1 MTQDFDFSD
10 VDWEEVARKRR
21 ARAQV
26 VLGTEEKPS
35 SLQIDQ
41 DTTYQLFRQSK
52 DRTEAGFWE
61 GVFTDGTG
69 QAGPSAVVPFLG
81 TVTSKINSDRLE
93 ESTERFVNKKATR
106 EDVRRIN
113 DFIEWGERSQ
123 NSAARIGGMA
133 GQVGAFMGENA
144 ITAGVFGGFGKL
156 ASAAVKAKTAAA
168 ASRLASIGVI
178 GGSIKAAKTAKGA
191 ITGSRLGQGA
201 SYVMNTQLGSAVSKY
216 GLQPTGA
223 LLRGVTGASSLAA
236 GLGQTAGKEVI
247 GQFGGALAGVLTEDD
262 AGYGASRVMNAA
274 HLRYLGEKYDYNPS
288 EFGLEI
294 VRNDDVT
301 LLEYMPREIL
311 DQFIENWTEQV
322 GGSLTMGLAALNKS
336 INSTFLEKMLGRASA
351 EGLEAGTRRVFD
363 RVAST
368 GYNGYV
374 NEVYEEVLGAS
385 ARQLAGMASGD
396 EEWSDSYRE
405 FWTTQNWLEMSAGIA
420 LGSGVAV
427 TAARGFQGAL
437 DSLGGGAEGVFA
449 DTVQQGR
456 DLRRQLQ
463 QAAIEA
469 RQEDP
474 RLSDEDPQP
483 NLWQGDLD
491 EESRLRKAIYDRA
504 LLTAASE
511 EIEARKKTGDPDIP
525 TPQEMLDTQRLML
538 EAKYGSEAMQAT
550 QKQIDEI
557 NDLSPERRAST
568 VSDLLGEQIAQPIT
582 VDGEPVVITAE
593 GVQPLAEVAPEE
605 APEAP
610 AEAPAAPA
618 EAEAA
623 PVEEAAP
630 VPPEG
635 LEMDTLYDEDPERP
649 GQLTAQAQERDR
661 EIYAR
666 GSEEAAGRFQAP
678 VAEYDTLTPEEQK
691 LVNIAVRNN
700 KELHFVDGAEF
711 AAVHDKA
718 TGKIAIDRTKGT
730 QNAIAVNADGGTQL
744 VTMSPAQSLESN
756 FLHEGF
762 HRLVRRFG
770 DRWLKYVGGQMDAS
784 MPGVRERNEQR
795 YRDQWAA
802 RQQQLPEEQRREL
815 TAEEAYEEGVSRT
828 LESFI
833 GYMGKLVESNDLQLF
848 ERLVRGDI
856 LAGTEAKLTVRE
868 NLFGTVVRAIE
879 DGFRAM
885 AFMAPS
891 KRVSIQ
897 NLRMALDGVQGMGG
911 ADITKLSDE
920 QLARQAGLMQSFF
933 EAWRNAGQALDQQEG
948 TILGW
953 RQEIEA
959 DQRPIVVPEQRQLER
974 ERSSLKKLQADL
986 QREEKR
992 KPSKS
997 RNKRIKGLK
1006 TQIELQRQAVQE
1018 LEQAAQEKTAAE
1030 EAARAER
1037 IAARQQRVEAV
1048 EPVPTPAAPEPV
1060 TEPVAE
1066 PAIEPAPAEPVVA
1079 QPAAAD
1085 YEGET
1090 ERLTAFMPGLLSESG
1105 VSDRTSSEIERDLAG
1120 RTLTPAES
1128 QVQQALPFQEGVT
1141 AEAEEARMDWWQ
1153 GHDENVLKEREA
1165 SRKANSGAETLGSND
1180 AQHNLP
1186 YWGLGTVAEDGSLQF
1201 NLPSDTRGIRSALES
1216 EPRVMT
1222 TEEAE
1227 AMADL
1232 FMRESLE
1239 NPSLR
1244 PLPGIQPM
1252 TLDPEVEAEAGTEA
1266 FNDAV
1271 TRMNVVQHTD
1281 IGAES
1286 APFAAKPKS
1295 RLDKITPVPAAVGP
1309 AFTQPISDPTGRA
1322 ISRTM
1327 GVVSTPDGGLSYTAD
1342 LTHEDQSL
1350 GVFAVD
1356 TPAVPEDLRKATA
1369 EHMLHHALS
1378 GGASYMRVSDQ
1389 GLAEEIARIAK
1400 SKVDD
1405 GLIALDAPVYQR
1417 AGEQYNLG
1425 QMRSARDR
1433 QQRMFGY
1440 QLWSDNDL
1448 SFNLDSTGKP
1458 APLLTTS
1465 STAMMDYEKLDA
1477 MLETYLS
1484 RLDRNVH
1491 YTNLLSTK
1499 HEQTLVNMLAEDA
1512 SPGEKSKHVQRM
1524 GRAIHMYIDLMG
1536 NDEGLPMD
1544 ELVAR
1549 FRQQMAAKNQK
1560 ISEAQEQMIQDALTL
1575 SGTPLELAERIARE
1589 NLDFGTKLRDAGLIS
1604 NAREWYSARLWFLK
1618 PKDAEGKDFTD
1629 PSVGAI
1635 DPTRAGGRF
1644 LRGVGG
1650 RAKARVY
1657 NSILDGWV
1665 DGLELTIDNAIVAQ
1679 HKVMR
1684 DGNEAL
1690 ANAGF
1695 AKALKDNK
1703 IVVEIREGRQVPPG
1717 YKRIRSSS
1725 RSFDGMYAP
1734 ASFADELSALTAR
1747 FSWDSFGKAGRPL
1760 RFIYGLQART
1770 KSTLLFTSLFHHQ
1783 AFMRSY
1789 FFSIPDAKSQVG
1801 DVFTLARASYQS
1813 LYSPNRATKT
1823 LMQSEAAKQGWD
1835 AMMSYSPE
1843 IDLLVA
1849 NGLTLGLGLDYSQK
1863 ASWDQNWRKTWV
1875 EAAVGKVN
1883 QQWGESLAD
1892 KRIASSN
1899 WLFGKLGTSLK
1910 AQAGLLEYRHLIHK
1924 NKADL
1929 DSGKITRSQIAAIV
1943 ASKTN
1948 DDFGGLNL
1956 RRGKQIIGGARQPGT
1971 QLALRLFFLAPDWT
1985 ESNFN
1990 TVWKLAKSTAIAPD
2004 TDDEGQKKLREI
2016 ERKAYGNMYV
2026 QAMVRTQIPT
2036 LIFNAIMAGID
2047 DEETLASIYSKS
2059 WNSGFDKKSF
2069 LGVVPTNF
2077 NFLSADIT
2085 LLSKVF
2091 DEMVG
2096 IKGNPKHGNSRL
2108 YYNGMGHFMDPAKWA
2123 TGMLNWDLLGPI
2135 KAKASPLVRFVSN
2148 AASGENWRGMTYTPI
2163 PEMLVKDGD
2172 RWRVQLTKWEF
2183 GSGSV
2188 GAANLPSFLLDE
2200 VTNTLPIFVQ
2210 SGFRTIAGEDSA
2222 FDFLADAFGFHVKRQ
2237 YEKRSGGNASR
2248 ATFLIGKP

>member
-1 MTQDFDFSD
+1 MTQDFDFSN
-10 VDWEEVARKRR
+10 VDWDEVSRKRR

-26 VLGTEEKPS
+26 ALGTEEKPS

-41 DTTYQLFRQSK
+41 DTTYQLFRQSRDK
-52 DRTEAGFWE
+52 TQAGFWE
-61 GVFTDGTG
+61 GVFTDATG
-69 QAGPSAVVPFLG
+69 QSGASAVVPFLG

-106 EDVRRIN
+106 DDVRLIN

-144 ITAGVFGGFGKL
+144 ITAGVFGAAGKM
-156 ASAAVKAKTAAA
+156 ASAAVKAKAAA
-168 ASRLASIGVI
+168 ATARLASVGLV

-201 SYVMNTQLGSAVSKY
+201 KYVLDSKV
-216 GLQPTGA
+216 GGALLKPTGA
-223 LLRGVTGASSLAA
+223 VLRGVTGAESIV
-236 GLGQTAGKEVI
+236 GGIGQTLGKEAI
-247 GQFGGALAGVLTEDD
+247 GQFGGALAGVMTEDD

-301 LLEYMPREIL
+301 LLEYMPRELL

-336 INSTFLEKMLGRASA
+336 INSTFLEKMLGRATA
-351 EGLEAGTRRVFD
+351 EGMEAGTRRVFD

-396 EEWSDSYRE
+396 EDWSDSYRE

-427 TAARGFQGAL
+427 TGARGFQGAL

-449 DTVQQGR
+449 RTVQEGR
-456 DLRRQLQ
+456 DLRKQLQ

-474 RLSDEDPQP
+474 SLTDADPQP
-483 NLWQGDLD
+483 NLWQGELD
-491 EESRLRKAIYDRA
+491 EESQLRKELYNRA
-504 LLTAASE
+504 LLVGAQQ
-511 EIEARKKTGDPDIP
+511 EIEERKKTGDPDIP
-525 TPQEMLDTQRLML
+525 TAEELLDTQRVLL
-538 EAKYGSEAMQAT
+538 DAKYGSQAMQSV
-550 QKQIDEI
+550 QKQLDDI
-557 NDLSPERRAST
+557 NSMSPERRAST
-568 VSDLLGEQIAQPIT
+568 VSDLLGAPIAQPIT
-582 VDGEPVVITAE
+582 IDGEPVVISGEGIRPLPAE
-593 GVQPLAEVAPEE
+593 APEA

-610 AEAPAAPA
+610 APAMEP
-618 EAEAA
+618 EAA
-623 PVEEAAP
+623 PTEEAAP
-630 VPPEG
+630 TVPEG
-635 LEMDTLYDEDPERP
+635 LEMETVYDEDPERP
-649 GQLTAQAQERDR
+649 GQLAPVAQERDR
-661 EIYAR
+661 EVYSR
-666 GSEEAAGRFQAP
+666 GSEEASQRANLP
-678 VAEYDTLTPEEQK
+678 VAEYDSLTPEEQR
-691 LVNIAVRNN
+691 LVNIAVKSN

-718 TGKIAIDRTKGT
+718 TGKILIDRTKGA
-730 QNAIAVNADGGTQL
+730 QNAIAVQAGGQTEL
-744 VTMSPAQSLESN
+744 VPLSPIQSLESN

-770 DRWLKYVGGQMDAS
+770 DRWLKYVGRQMDAS
-784 MPGVRERNEQR
+784 MPGVREQNEARYRQQWEQR
-795 YRDQWAA
+795 
-802 RQQQLPEEQRREL
+802 QQTLPEEQRRDL
-815 TAEEAYEEGVSRT
+815 TDEQAYEEGVSRS
-828 LESFI
+828 LESFV
-833 GYMGKLVESNDLQLF
+833 GYMGALVERNDIEAF

-856 LAGTEAKLTVRE
+856 MASSAGKLQVRE
-868 NLFGTVVRAIE
+868 NMFGTVVRAIE

-885 AFMAPS
+885 AFMAPA
-891 KRVSIQ
+891 KRASIQ
-897 NLRMALDGVQGMGG
+897 NLRNALEGVKGMGG
-911 ADITKLSDE
+911 ADVTKLSDE

-933 EAWRNAGQALDQQEG
+933 EAWRNAGKGLDQQEG

-953 RQEIEA
+953 KQEIEA
-959 DQRPIVVPEQRQLER
+959 DRRPVSIPERVEP
-974 ERSSLKKLQADL
+974 A
-986 QREEKR
+986 
-992 KPSKS
+992 PAAAP
-997 RNKRIKGLK
+997 
-1006 TQIELQRQAVQE
+1006 AVAPE
-1018 LEQAAQEKTAAE
+1018 VDRLTE
-1030 EAARAER
+1030 ARAELEEIR
-1037 IAARQQRVEAV
+1037 KKGKKSTVADRRRKKRLEADIAVMESQEKAPEPQAPVVETV
-1048 EPVPTPAAPEPV
+1048 EAAPEPA
-1060 TEPVAE
+1060 PVAAE
-1066 PAIEPAPAEPVVA
+1066 AEAPAPEPAPVEPLPA
-1079 QPAAAD
+1079 QPAAPD
-1085 YEGET
+1085 YEGES
-1090 ERLTAFMPGLLSESG
+1090 ERLNQAVPALLSDLGMSEQ
-1105 VSDRTSSEIERDLAG
+1105 TSSEIERSLEGRDLNA
-1120 RTLTPAES
+1120 PES
-1128 QVQQALPFQEGVT
+1128 LVRQSLPFQEGVT

-1153 GHDENVLKEREA
+1153 GHDENVLKERESA
-1165 SRKANSGAETLGSND
+1165 RKANSGAETLGSND

-1186 YWGLGTVAEDGSLQF
+1186 IYGLGTVAEDGALQF
-1201 NLPSDTRGIRSALES
+1201 NLPQDNRGIRSALES
-1216 EPRVMT
+1216 EPRLMT
-1222 TEEAE
+1222 TEEAK
-1227 AMADL
+1227 AMSDL
-1232 FMRESLE
+1232 LMRESLA

-1244 PLPGIQPM
+1244 PLPGLQPM
-1252 TLDPEVEAEAGTEA
+1252 VTEAEA
-1266 FNDAV
+1266 DSDMV
-1271 TRMNVVQHTD
+1271 TRMNVAQHTD
-1281 IGAES
+1281 IGSEA
-1286 APFAAKPKS
+1286 APFAPKRKS
-1295 RLDKITPVPAAVGP
+1295 RLDKMTPVPSAVGP
-1309 AFTQPISDPTGRA
+1309 AFTQPINDPTGRA

-1327 GVVSTPDGGLSYTAD
+1327 GIVSTPDGGLSYTAD

-1356 TPAVPEDLRKATA
+1356 VPAVPDALRRATA

-1378 GGASYMRVSDQ
+1378 AGAGYMRVSDQ
-1389 GLAEEIARIAK
+1389 ALAEEIASISKA
-1400 SKVDD
+1400 KVDD
-1405 GLIALDAPVYQR
+1405 GLISLDAKVYNR
-1417 AGEQYNLG
+1417 AGESYELG
-1425 QMRSARDR
+1425 RLKSARDR
-1433 QQRMFGY
+1433 QQRMMGY

-1448 SFNLDSTGKP
+1448 SFNLDDTAKP
-1458 APLLTTS
+1458 APTVTTAP
-1465 STAMMDYEKLDA
+1465 TAMMSYEKLDA

-1491 YTNLLSTK
+1491 YANLMSQQ
-1499 HEQTLVNMLAEDA
+1499 HEQALVGMLPEDA
-1512 SPGEKSKHVQRM
+1512 SPTEKAKHAQRY
-1524 GRAIHMYIDLMG
+1524 GRAIHLYIDLMG
-1536 NDEGLPMD
+1536 NDEGLPMQD
-1544 ELVAR
+1544 LVTR
-1549 FRQQMAAKNQK
+1549 FREEMAAKGQK
-1560 ISEAQEQMIQDALTL
+1560 ISEQQEEMIQDALNL
-1575 SGTPLELAERIARE
+1575 SGTPLELAQTIARE
-1589 NLDFGTKLRDAGLIS
+1589 NLEFGTKLRDAGLIG
-1604 NAREWYSARLWFLK
+1604 NAREWYSARLWFMS

-1629 PSVGAI
+1629 PASGAI

-1644 LRGVGG
+1644 LTGVGA

-1665 DGLELTIDNAIVAQ
+1665 DGLKLTIDNAIIAQ
-1679 HKVMR
+1679 HKVFR

-1695 AKALKDNK
+1695 AKTLKDNK
-1703 IVVEIREGRQVPPG
+1703 IVVQVREGRSVPDG
-1717 YKRIRSSS
+1717 FKRIKSSS
-1725 RSFDGMYAP
+1725 RSFDGFYAP
-1734 ASFADELSALTAR
+1734 ASFADELSALTSR
-1747 FSWDSFGKAGRPL
+1747 FSWEGFGKAGRPL
-1760 RFIYGLQART
+1760 RVIYSLQART

-1789 FFSIPDAKSQVG
+1789 FFSIPDAKGQVG
-1801 DVFTLARASYQS
+1801 DIFTLARASFQS
-1813 LYSPNRATKT
+1813 LFSPNKATKT
-1823 LMQSEAAKQGWD
+1823 LMQSKAAKEGWD
-1835 AMMSYSPE
+1835 AIMSYSPE
-1843 IDLLVA
+1843 LDLLVA

-1863 ASWDQNWRKTWV
+1863 ASWDSNWRTTWV
-1875 EAAVGKVN
+1875 EEAVGRVN
-1883 QQWGESLAD
+1883 KEAAEGLAN

-2059 WNSGFDKKSF
+2059 WNSSFDEKSF

-2077 NFLSADIT
+2077 NFMSADIT
-2085 LLSKVF
+2085 WLAKTF

-2108 YYNGMGHFMDPAKWA
+2108 YFNGMGHFMDPAKWA
-2123 TGMLNWDLLGPI
+2123 TGMLNFDLLGPV
-2135 KAKASPLVRFVSN
+2135 KAKAGPIVRFISN

-2183 GSGSV
+2183 GSGAV

-2200 VTNTLPIFVQ
+2200 ATNSLPIFMQ

-2237 YEKRSGGNASR
+2237 FDKRSSGNASR
-2248 ATFLIGKP
+2248 ATFMMGSL